1 MLAFPQGILT
11 QDLDIAYSGNY
22 LIRNCNAGQ
31 PGSYAERLQDLLP
44 LIHNTLQ
51 DVIADA
57 SLGTAS
63 SHGFA
68 TFFRSND
75 NIAYVQRLYRLISQG
90 PSAPLPEADLGVPMP
105 RFTSG
110 QPTIICVQPN
120 NKSDDLYGDIEW
132 LIAQC
137 ASNES
142 HHYFAALVTGGQGDH
157 YIMLCPRF
165 WDSPEL
171 GTVALSRDCPKVRL
185 NTLTPWG
192 IELALNLHHILVEEM
207 IHLYG
212 AVGHEEYAINDVA
225 NLPDAEVLNAGSN
238 WAYYYSGEVSPI
250 PDFWRSLSIE
260 LFLENGWVVL

>member
-1 MLAFPQGILT
+1 MVVFLQSILT

-31 PGSYAERLQDLLP
+31 PGSYAEQLQNLLP
-44 LIHNTLQ
+44 LIRNTLQ

-57 SLGTAS
+57 FLGTAS

-90 PSAPLPEADLGVPMP
+90 PSAPLPEADSGTPMP

-120 NKSDDLYGDIEW
+120 GESDDHHGDIEW
-132 LIAQC
+132 LITQC
-137 ASNES
+137 ASEET
-142 HHYFAALVTGGQGDH
+142 HFFFAGLVKGEQGDR

-165 WDSPEL
+165 WDSSEL
-171 GTVALSRDCPKVRL
+171 GTVALHRECPKVRR

-192 IELALNLHHILVEEM
+192 IELALNWHHILVEEM
-207 IHLYG
+207 VHLYG

-225 NLPDAEVLNAGSN
+225 NVPDADVLNAGSN
-238 WAYYYSGEVSPI
+238 WAYYYSGEVPPI
-250 PDFWRSLSIE
+250 PDVSRSLSTN
-260 LFLENGWVVL
+260 LFCETDG